1 MGGNAVKKNRVP
13 TFCGLCFFPALKKT
27 ESTKNWDSF
36 FSQHF
41 PPMSGTQSWNF
52 QTPLS
57 VTSSYMLEPGFRIWL
72 PVIPWHYNLHQTKLF
87 KDFAPKKSNLT
98 YVQKLLQNNLKSTS
112 KLPQLPPKLSQ
123 NFWNRFNPSP
133 PTPCIMSKTTPQIP

>member
-1 MGGNAVKKNRVP
+1 
-13 TFCGLCFFPALKKT
+13 
-27 ESTKNWDSF
+27 
-36 FSQHF
+36 
-41 PPMSGTQSWNF
+41 
-52 QTPLS
+52 
-57 VTSSYMLEPGFRIWL
+57 MLEPGFRIWL
-72 PVIPWHYNLHQTKLF
+72 PGILWHYNLHQTKLF

-133 PTPCIMSKTTPQIP
+133 PLPALCPKQPHKYLKTTPKIPQNYPLFLICSAIPLKILFNRKPKYDKTKLPHPFWKMSESKQHFFRMVIFQMWP